1 MQNIMGQVVGLGDQE
16 RSDIESQFERR
27 RAEELQAAMG
37 RGMGSATVLGSI
49 SRGLEAEEAE
59 ATGRLEERLRR
70 EQAQTQA
77 LLVGDITSWIEGRV
91 DEYPSQESMANIMV
105 GDGAGGAGSE
115 QAQAKDTSGAA
126 AAGAALGCLLGGCCF
141 LFRHARHRDGTE
153 DWVIREY
160 RDNMT
165 TMQQMRGYYKMS
177 EFLCPL
183 MDRHAWIRYAVKWLI
198 CDPIVAY
205 GKWFY
210 RDHEYYA
217 DKKKGLGHRLGW
229 LFAPVK
235 SFWLKTWKH
244 LGDEFEYIRW
254 NGEIV

>member
-1 MQNIMGQVVGLGDQE
+1 
-16 RSDIESQFERR
+16 
-27 RAEELQAAMG
+27 
-37 RGMGSATVLGSI
+37 
-49 SRGLEAEEAE
+49 
-59 ATGRLEERLRR
+59 
-70 EQAQTQA
+70 
-77 LLVGDITSWIEGRV
+77 
-91 DEYPSQESMANIMV
+91 MANIMF
-105 GDGAGGAGSE
+105 GYGAGGAGSE
-115 QAQAKDTSGAA
+115 QPQAKDTSGTA

-160 RDNMT
+160 RDSMT
-165 TMQQMRGYYKMS
+165 TTQQMRGYYKMS

-183 MDRHAWIRYAVKWLI
+183 MDRNWLIRYTVKLLI
-198 CDPIVAY
+198 CDPLVAY

-229 LFAPVK
+229 VFAPIK
-235 SFWLKTWKH
+235 KFWLKTWSH

-254 NGEIV
+254 NGEVV